1 MSKNTCGKLSLDE
14 EVKTLKKHFGGIIAT
29 VKSLKETVD
38 KLEKKIS
45 KEENYEIKEI
55 METQKVIEEVIVANG
70 DAIRRIDKEIANL
83 CKETSKVEYNTE
95 IIDRGKKRNKGGSKE
110 EPSDESVKD
119 CQIDNNREVR
129 EEISTIKVVK
139 KCRYFNGG
147 YCKYKAKCKYFHPT
161 QICSQYLDRM
171 KCEGQNCSKRHPK
184 ICKWSQKQTGCQ
196 RQGCAYL
203 HEDIGNSNVE
213 YKCIS
218 CNDAWNKTEYVK
230 EHLIQNQKVYF
241 CLNCDEWVKLKDKVL
256 NPGWKL
262 LDEFGYLNQGI

>member
-14 EVKTLKKHFGGIIAT
+14 ELKTLKKHLGGIIAT
-29 VKSLKETVD
+29 VESLKETVD

-70 DAIRRIDKEIANL
+70 DAIKRIDKEIANL

-110 EPSDESVKD
+110 EPSDKSVKD

-139 KCRYFNGG
+139 KV
-147 YCKYKAKCKYFHPT
+147 
-161 QICSQYLDRM
+161 QIFQW
-171 KCEGQNCSKRHPK
+171 G
-184 ICKWSQKQTGCQ
+184 
-196 RQGCAYL
+196 
-203 HEDIGNSNVE
+203 
-213 YKCIS
+213 
-218 CNDAWNKTEYVK
+218 
-230 EHLIQNQKVYF
+230 
-241 CLNCDEWVKLKDKVL
+241 
-256 NPGWKL
+256 L
-262 LDEFGYLNQGI
+262 L